1 MQEFQKFYKKYLN
14 KLMGDIN
21 ISTNNNNK
29 RWLYIF
35 FVIIVFLI
43 GYLIFSQIREK
54 EQDAIRMQYI
64 EEKNAL
70 RDDLDDLI
78 DEHDGLLEEYGDLN
92 NQLQEKDSVIQRQ
105 ISEIRNLIRASDLN
119 KNDLAEARQKITILQ
134 DIVKRYLS
142 NIDSLLVI
150 NKSLTS
156 QKDSVIKENKNI
168 NWKNYK
174 LSKQNE
180 VLAAKVSKGT
190 VLEISDVEVECF
202 RYRSTGKEVSTSK
215 AKKVQKL
222 RICYTIRANQIS
234 EAEEKTIFVQ
244 LISPEGELI
253 SGQEDIHVSVA
264 DSVYYCTTST
274 LFNYQNVQMDN
285 CFEWERLQQLTS
297 GNYLVNLVLEG
308 RLSAQTEF
316 KLK

>member
-1 MQEFQKFYKKYLN
+1 MQ
-14 KLMGDIN
+14 DIN
-21 ISTNNNNK
+21 TSTNKNYK
-29 RWLYIF
+29 RWLYIL
-35 FVIIVFLI
+35 FVIIAFLI
-43 GYLIFSQIREK
+43 GYLILSQVKEK

-92 NQLQEKDSVIQRQ
+92 NQLQDKDSIIQQQ
-105 ISEIRNLIRASDLN
+105 ISEIRNLIRTSDLN
-119 KNDLAEARQKITILQ
+119 KNDLTEARQKIVVLQ

-150 NKSLTS
+150 NKNLIS

-190 VLEISDVEVECF
+190 VLEISDVEIECL
-202 RYRSTGKEVSTSK
+202 RHRSTGKEVSTSK
-215 AKKVQKL
+215 AKKMQKL

-234 EAEEKTIFVQ
+234 EAEEKKIFMQ
-244 LISPEGELI
+244 LISPKGELI
-253 SGQEDIHVSVA
+253 NGQQDIQVSVA
-264 DSVYYCTTST
+264 DSIYYCTTST
-274 LFNYQNVQMDN
+274 LFNYQNAEMN
-285 CFEWERLQQLTS
+285 HCLEWERLQQLTS
-297 GNYLVNLVLEG
+297 GIYSVNLILEG
-308 RLSAQTEF
+308 RISAQTEF